1 MNTRTNIVLDDELVA
16 QAMVR
21 ARVTTKKA
29 AVEAALK
36 AYVRRP
42 DYSGLLALQGMD
54 LIDPDYDPSGPYGLT
69 PEALARRGW
78 KTFEDA
84 RNAIDTQTDALVKKG
99 VNKVVKKPAKLVKL
113 VKTAPGVRRNV
124 RALTPA

>member
-36 AYVRRP
+36 AYVRKP
-42 DYSGLLALQGMD
+42 DYSGLLALQAMD
-54 LIDPDYDPSGPYGLT
+54 LIDPDYDSSGPYGLT

-84 RNAIDTQTDALVKKG
+84 RNAIDTQTDQLVGTMVKKS
-99 VNKVVKKPAKLVKL
+99 AKLAKL
-113 VKTAPGVRRNV
+113 AKPVKTAPGVRRKV